1 MRMIPRQLEFDNA
14 IPEIRGNADYE
25 AEKDLLLAMDEMISQ
40 SGLEELVIA
49 SFLEIAVFEK
59 AARLFQAD
67 EPVVIGLTEKEKVAV
82 QERAVV
88 ALRLAILRKHTV
100 LSLRRFA
107 QTLSHSFLY
116 QWFCQINRFSTIN
129 IPGKSTIDDYEK
141 MISPWLSSELDRRL
155 LQLASRPGE
164 LLEPSVDLSECYLDT
179 TCVKANVHFP
189 VDWVLFRDAIRTM
202 MLAVIRIRDLG
213 LKHRMPDPPENC
225 ITRINGLCIEM
236 THTRRPK
243 GGRKRRKALL
253 RQMKKLL
260 DVVRQHAQ
268 RHHDLLAEKWPTT
281 DLSVREA
288 QRILDQITGVIDQLP
303 QVVKNAHEWIIGGR
317 LVANADKIHSL
328 YDEHVKVIVRHKA
341 GAEVEFGNT
350 LLLTE
355 QGDGLI
361 VDWELFRD
369 PAPADARLLKQSQ
382 EHLKE
387 RLGIDVHLVAAD
399 RGFDSEAN
407 RFYLEKENTFNAVCP
422 RNPQQLQQRLQEE
435 AFREAQNHRS
445 QTEARI
451 SILGR
456 CFCGNPMKQK
466 SYAYRNLHMGLSIL
480 THNLW
485 VLARLK
491 LAQAQELRS
500 DQAA

>member
-14 IPEIRGNADYE
+14 IPKIRGNADYE
-25 AEKDLLLAMDEMISQ
+25 AEKDLLVAMDAMISQ
-40 SGLEELVIA
+40 SGIEELVII

-59 AARLFQAD
+59 AVRLFEAD
-67 EPVVIGLTEKEKVAV
+67 EPVVFGLTEKEKVAV

-88 ALRLAILRKHTV
+88 ALRLAILRKHTG

-116 QWFCQINRFSTIN
+116 QWFCQINRFSTIT

-141 MISPWLSSELDRRL
+141 MISPSLSSELDRRL

-164 LLEPSVDLSECYLDT
+164 ILEQSVDLSECYLDT

-213 LKHRMPDPPENC
+213 LKCRMPDPPEDF
-225 ITRINGLCIEM
+225 ITRINRLGIEM
-236 THTRRPK
+236 THTRRTK

-260 DVVRQHAQ
+260 EVVRPHAQ

-288 QRILDQITGVIDQLP
+288 QRIMDQITGVIDQLP
-303 QVVKNAHEWIIGGR
+303 QVVKNAHERIIGGR
-317 LVANADKIHSL
+317 LVGNADKIHSL
-328 YDEHVKVIVRHKA
+328 YDEHVNVIVRHKA

-361 VDWELFRD
+361 VDWELFRN
-369 PAPADARLLKQSQ
+369 PAPADARR
-382 EHLKE
+382 LKE

-407 RFYLEKENTFNAVCP
+407 RAYLEKENTFNAVCS

-435 AFREAQNHRS
+435 AFREAQNRRS

-466 SYAYRNLHMGLSIL
+466 SYAYRNVHMGLSIL

-491 LAQAQELRS
+491 LAQTQTLLS